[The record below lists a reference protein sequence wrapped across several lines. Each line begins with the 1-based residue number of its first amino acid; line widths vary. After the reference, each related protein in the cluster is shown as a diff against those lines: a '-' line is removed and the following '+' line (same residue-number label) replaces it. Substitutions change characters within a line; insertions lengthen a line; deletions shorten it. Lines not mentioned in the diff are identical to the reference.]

1 MAVID
6 SAYNYYLSTY
16 GNTSTRYDS
25 HKKSELRTAY
35 NNIVKVN
42 KDSPLY
48 KIKND
53 DNLQKHVINIKEN
66 ARSIKHAIA
75 SMDENGEDLDSFFNK
90 KVPYSSDEDLVS
102 VDYVGDSN
110 NNEALNFNIEVKQ
123 LASPQVNL
131 GNYLHASDLDFK
143 PGDYTFDLDTP
154 SSSYEFQY
162 TVNPGEN
169 NLSVLNKLSRL
180 INTSGIGLQAEV
192 VNSDGEVNALK
203 VTSKQ
208 TGLADGEKYLFD
220 IQPGATSAS
229 IEAMKT
235 LGIHTI
241 TSPAENSKFDL
252 NGVERSSHSNTFTV
266 GNSFEVTLL
275 GVSPDGEPTSVG
287 LKTSVDAVAD
297 NVNSLVNAYNS
308 FLTTSEAYQDFDGKR
323 LTAELRSVADSF
335 KSELE
340 SIGLVTGDD
349 GHMSIDKN
357 LLSQALDSENR
368 NESFS
373 VITSFKKALAA
384 KADSASV
391 NPLKYVNKLIVEYK
405 NPSKAFVAPYAT
417 SLYSGMMVDT
427 QT

>member
-16 GNTSTRYDS
+16 GNSSNRFDS

-42 KDSPLY
+42 KESPLY

-53 DNLQKHVINIKEN
+53 DSLQKHIINIKEN

-75 SMDENGEDLDSFFNK
+75 SMDENGEDMDSFFNK
-90 KVPYSSDEDLVS
+90 KVPFSSDEDLIS

-110 NNEALNFNIEVKQ
+110 EGESVNFNIEVKQ

-131 GNYLHASDLDFK
+131 GNYLHGTDRDFK
-143 PGDYTFDLDTP
+143 PGDYTFDLDTTN
-154 SSSYEFQY
+154 SSYEFQY
-162 TVNPGEN
+162 TVNEGEN
-169 NLSVLNKLSRL
+169 NMSVLSKLSRL
-180 INTSGIGLQAEV
+180 INSSGIGLSAEI
-192 VNSDGEVNALK
+192 VNSEGEVSALK

-208 TGLADGEKYLFD
+208 TGLAEGEKYLFN
-220 IQPGATSAS
+220 IQPGASSES
-229 IEAMKT
+229 IEAMQT

-241 TSPAENSKFDL
+241 TSPAENSRFDL

-266 GNSFEVTLL
+266 ANAFEVTLK
-275 GVSPDGEPTSVG
+275 GISDDGSSTSVG

-297 NVNSLVNAYNS
+297 NINSLVKAYNN
-308 FLTTSEAYQDFDGKR
+308 FIKTSEEYQDFEGKR
-323 LTAELRSVADSF
+323 LTSELKSVSETF

-340 SIGLVTGDD
+340 SIGLVAGED
-349 GHMSIDKN
+349 GYLNIDKA
-357 LLSQALDSENR
+357 LLSQALESENR
-368 NESFS
+368 DESFS
-373 VITSFKKALAA
+373 VLTSFKNALSA

-405 NPSKAFVAPYAT
+405 NPARTFTAPYAT

-427 QT
+427 RA

>member
-6 SAYNYYLSTY
+6 SAYNFYLSTY
-16 GNTSTRYDS
+16 GNSSNRFDS

-42 KDSPLY
+42 KESPLY

-90 KVPYSSDEDLVS
+90 KVPYSTDEDLVS
-102 VDYVGDSN
+102 VDYVGDSGDSSSID
-110 NNEALNFNIEVKQ
+110 FNIEVKQ

-131 GNYLHASDLDFK
+131 GNYLHGSDTDFV
-143 PGDYTFDLDTP
+143 PGDYTFDLDTTN
-154 SSSYEFQY
+154 SSYEFQY
-162 TVNPGEN
+162 TVNENEN
-169 NLSVLNKLSRL
+169 NMSVLNKLSRL
-180 INTSGIGLQAEV
+180 INSSGIGLQAEI
-192 VNSDGEVNALK
+192 VNSEGEVSALK
-203 VTSKQ
+203 ITSKQ
-208 TGLADGEKYLFD
+208 TGLAKDENYLFN
-220 IQPGATSAS
+220 IQPGATSGS
-229 IEAMKT
+229 IDAMQT
-235 LGIHTI
+235 LGIHHI
-241 TSPAENSKFDL
+241 TSPAENSKFNL

-266 GNSFEVTLL
+266 ANAFEVTLN
-275 GVSPDGEPTSVG
+275 GVSEEGEATSVG

-297 NVNSLVNAYNS
+297 NINSLVNAYNG
-308 FLTTSEAYQDFDGKR
+308 FLKTSEEYTDFDGKR
-323 LTAELRSVADSF
+323 LTSELKSVTGSF
-335 KSELE
+335 KDELE
-340 SIGLVTGDD
+340 SIGLVASED
-349 GHMSIDKN
+349 GYLDIDKA

-373 VITSFKKALAA
+373 VLNSFKNALSA

-405 NPSKAFVAPYAT
+405 NPVRTFAAPYA
-417 SLYSGMMVDT
+417 SSIYSGMMVDT
-427 QT
+427 FA